1 MHCDVMATRSNFLLI
16 ICVVRRFMNFRAR
29 CLSYSHRRND
39 GPSGVTFVNVS
50 VKFLYQ
56 SQWSFGAVDRVGLC
70 WSQEMTSS
78 NFVYGVELCSAA
90 THGVSE
96 IVSNLQ
102 GDVSITRLS
111 S

>member
-1 MHCDVMATRSNFLLI
+1 
-16 ICVVRRFMNFRAR
+16 MNFRAR

-39 GPSGVTFVNVS
+39 WPSGVTFVNVS

-78 NFVYGVELCSAA
+78 NLVYGVELCSAA
-90 THGVSE
+90 TLGVSE
-96 IVSNLQ
+96 IVPNLQ
-102 GDVSITRLS
+102 SDVYVWWLS

>member
-1 MHCDVMATRSNFLLI
+1 M
-16 ICVVRRFMNFRAR
+16 
-29 CLSYSHRRND
+29 
-39 GPSGVTFVNVS
+39 PSGVTFVNVS
-50 VKFLYQ
+50 AKFLYQ
-56 SQWSFGAVDRVGLC
+56 SQWSFGVVGRVGLC

-78 NFVYGVELCSAA
+78 NLVYGVELCSAA